1 MRDKTRFTLSALMW
15 ATVLLAAYAVIAH
28 AQTSAGHD
36 QRAAKKGGAVQPAVV
51 SLSADGSGTAGH
63 LTKWTGST
71 TLGDSEITETK
82 YGQVGIGTSSPTSKL
97 TVQGVI
103 ETTSGGFRFP
113 DGTIQTTAASSGGF
127 AVPLLLSGS
136 TAGPILSAINGSGV
150 GAEIQG
156 GFGGSTGLVATGG
169 LNLGNAGGTGI
180 TAAGGG
186 ALGSGNNGG
195 IGLMATG
202 GTSELAKGGIAI
214 FAIRGQRKDT
224 NQAFSG
230 LAGLFAGD
238 VQITGNLSKGGGS
251 FKIDHPLDPANKY
264 LYHSFVESPDM
275 MNIYNGNVKLDSNG
289 EAVVELPEW
298 FGALNREFRYTLTA
312 VGAPGPNLY
321 VAEEVSNN
329 HFRIAGGAPAAKVS
343 WTVTGIRQDAWA
355 NAHRI
360 AVEEDKSEIERGHY
374 LYPELFNQPEE
385 KGIEWARHPE
395 VMQRMKQ
402 QGDQIKQRTQSSNQ

>member
-1 MRDKTRFTLSALMW
+1 MRDKIRFTLSALTW
-15 ATVLLAAYAVIAH
+15 AVVLLAAYTLAAQ

-36 QRAAKKGGAVQPAVV
+36 QRAAKKGGAVQPAGV
-51 SLSADGSGTAGH
+51 SLSADGTGTAGH
-63 LTKWTGST
+63 LSKWTGST
-71 TLGDSEITETK
+71 TLGDSAITESK
-82 YGQVGIGTSSPTSKL
+82 AGQVGIGTSSPTSKL

-103 ETTSGGFRFP
+103 ETTSGGFKFP
-113 DGTIQTTAASSGGF
+113 DGTIQTTAASGGSV
-127 AVPLLLSGS
+127 AVPLLLSGD
-136 TAGPILSAINGSGV
+136 TAGPILSATNLFGV
-150 GAEIQG
+150 GAEIEG
-156 GFGGSTGLVATGG
+156 GLGGSTGVVATGG
-169 LNLGNAGGTGI
+169 LNLLNTGGTGI

-186 ALGSGNNGG
+186 ALGSGSNGG

-202 GTSELAKGGIAI
+202 GTSELQKGGIAI
-214 FAIRGQRKDT
+214 FAIRGQRKDA
-224 NQAFSG
+224 NQAFNG

-289 EAVVELPEW
+289 EAVVELAEW
-298 FGALNREFRYTLTA
+298 FGALNRDFRYTLTA

-329 HFRIAGGAPAAKVS
+329 HFRIAGGAPGAKVS

-360 AVEEDKSEIERGHY
+360 AVEEDKSESERGHY

-385 KGIEWARHPE
+385 KGIEWAHHPE

-402 QGDQIKQRTQSSNQ
+402 QGDQMKQRKQSINQ